1 MFHFHVAAGMDEGA
15 ADEPAPSMTGSFSF
29 GAHVASPSAE
39 SLLVLT
45 PSNDKT
51 QAFKFGTPASV
62 MAATS
67 GRSTFNLSGCDG
79 DDSTAAPAST
89 SPFFPAVP
97 QVEFVCCSM
106 ISLNG
111 VANPLVF
118 ISFVTSG

>member
-1 MFHFHVAAGMDEGA
+1 MFNFHVAAGTDEDA
-15 ADEPAPSMTGSFSF
+15 ADEPAPSMIGSFSF

-62 MAATS
+62 MAATC
-67 GRSTFNLSGCDG
+67 GRSTFNMSGCD
-79 DDSTAAPAST
+79 DTAAPEST

-97 QVEFVCCSM
+97 QVEFVCCS
-106 ISLNG
+106 
-111 VANPLVF
+111 
-118 ISFVTSG
+118 